1 MTNNNTRVIPKTRTE
16 REKSYQIHNTSPKN
30 IQNSNATYTQDTNI
44 QSNNA
49 TYTKDANI
57 RSPQQEQ
64 DVHNSNSNIS
74 DINTF
79 NLVLM
84 GHNINGIGPDD
95 FKLNMLM
102 DYCANKRADI
112 VGIVETNKDRKY
124 GKFWNKQNPE
134 YISFWTNKD
143 NKIKGSGVCIIIN
156 KKWEK
161 HLGKINRISAYYIE
175 ARLLLKNC
183 TLIIGVVYMPPSD
196 TEMKNELTNH
206 IKNEFINHSK
216 KNRYYILIGDL
227 NTYIDKSLD
236 YSGPS
241 KLGKKPSNIITW
253 LDNTFFVDTFRK
265 LNPKQRSFT
274 WSNKIT
280 STRIDYIW
288 ADPKLETRI
297 MKSHIYQS
305 ADITDSDHNI
315 TFAKISFTDIIVT
328 NNKGG
333 RRAEKNTK
341 RIVYDYE
348 NTTNEQWNEYENYLK
363 SLLEKH
369 KAFRYIETHGRSE
382 DTLNKLWDIIC
393 KCIQQASLKHIPHKK
408 VGGTKTNLNRNYKE
422 IEDSSKE
429 RKDLL
434 YMRSIMRKLYKNEL
448 KGAELLKASK
458 GIKTFNERYGTN
470 ISELTED
477 TDWHTWKC
485 ETRNWLKIERFIEI
499 GKNRDKVTANKGS
512 VPIRILGVW
521 FKADKGDKHTEGI
534 VKKEISTV
542 LGAIRRKHITHMQ
555 AIYII
560 NTVLLPRL
568 EYRLKTTIWEDK
580 KYEEIYK
587 PIMKVVKHKTRL
599 PINCHN
605 NILLHSAQGNLKNLW
620 RNQTAAQITEFLVAL
635 NSQSK
640 QADMLK
646 MRLKK
651 AQLTLNITSCILM
664 TDPDVTVPNK
674 MLNNHAYNVI
684 RKAHDYLFKIHPL
697 VESEE
702 WNIPII
708 GPDVRNFVYQ
718 QASELQ
724 KKDKEFIIRKA
735 AALSIH
741 GALQLLNHDASNTI
755 TWQQICDINK
765 RQARGRTPKWFTTLS
780 GLIQQSTQLK
790 DLCKTNIEPSNSERE
805 TEIDR
810 EALINMQ
817 AFKMTKKMPSK
828 DSRKKEFVYTH
839 QDGTLVWGQIIKKN
853 NKTGKFTIQHWVRN
867 SNNQSEDSGMMQK
880 VIQRCSGCRLN
891 DRRVNKESYNC
902 HFNRDYSDLA
912 CINRIFSCQNN
923 SDTKVIKD
931 IIETRKC
938 PGRQCISEQ
947 ISDRIQIQDYDT
959 ALIRNT
965 VSNEEARTQ
974 HITLLHQLRS
984 IFNPS
989 NTIDI
994 YTDGSLT
1001 DRFNTNLNDFTKH
1014 MGTGWVI
1021 INDKNEVI
1029 LECSSSITD
1038 WPSSTRAE
1046 LGAILSAILVL
1057 QTGQRA
1063 NIFTDSQA
1071 AIDSINHTRI
1081 NLTNGKNKIRI
1092 WCKSNNYSI
1101 ISSIINLIDS
1111 KHLEIKLIKVK
1122 GHSGVKG
1129 NEEADR
1135 VAKNDTGKSTCITI
1149 NDSQQKDLKY
1159 DLYWD
1164 GKRVDRH
1171 IRKFID
1177 NLCGSA
1183 LEASW
1188 SFNRTHRTIFQDTTH
1203 MIEEKVTWAIFKK
1216 NTGFN
1221 CTTTTVNNN
1230 FIKHLKLTNNLLPT
1244 LEIMKERRYDLY
1256 GDVKCRL
1263 CLVENEDD
1271 DHIIYCQQLRDKWL
1285 IMANNT
1291 INKCEQ
1297 MLKDFLSKKEYIQ
1310 LNQEDIQQLHLWNRN
1325 FFVHTT
1331 GFNQELPIPFVHL
1344 MLRNLFPKGRYRE
1357 LRSIVKSEKAT
1368 LTIASLFLEMF
1379 ITEFYKVIWQPRC
1392 DIVAD
1397 WERTK
1402 GIKKQDLR
1410 KKISAQQRIVYE
1422 RIPTQQVEDEISAK
1436 YIWLNEYSNNHYA
1449 YSNTRIYSSYSN
1461 NCYMI
1466 PNTNMLKT

>member
-1 MTNNNTRVIPKTRTE
+1 M
-16 REKSYQIHNTSPKN
+16 
-30 IQNSNATYTQDTNI
+30 
-44 QSNNA
+44 
-49 TYTKDANI
+49 
-57 RSPQQEQ
+57 
-64 DVHNSNSNIS
+64 
-74 DINTF
+74 
-79 NLVLM
+79 
-84 GHNINGIGPDD
+84 
-95 FKLNMLM
+95 
-102 DYCANKRADI
+102 
-112 VGIVETNKDRKY
+112 
-124 GKFWNKQNPE
+124 
-134 YISFWTNKD
+134 
-143 NKIKGSGVCIIIN
+143 
-156 KKWEK
+156 
-161 HLGKINRISAYYIE
+161 
-175 ARLLLKNC
+175 
-183 TLIIGVVYMPPSD
+183 
-196 TEMKNELTNH
+196 
-206 IKNEFINHSK
+206 
-216 KNRYYILIGDL
+216 
-227 NTYIDKSLD
+227 
-236 YSGPS
+236 
-241 KLGKKPSNIITW
+241 
-253 LDNTFFVDTFRK
+253 
-265 LNPKQRSFT
+265 
-274 WSNKIT
+274 
-280 STRIDYIW
+280 
-288 ADPKLETRI
+288 
-297 MKSHIYQS
+297 
-305 ADITDSDHNI
+305 
-315 TFAKISFTDIIVT
+315 
-328 NNKGG
+328 
-333 RRAEKNTK
+333 
-341 RIVYDYE
+341 
-348 NTTNEQWNEYENYLK
+348 
-363 SLLEKH
+363 
-369 KAFRYIETHGRSE
+369 
-382 DTLNKLWDIIC
+382 
-393 KCIQQASLKHIPHKK
+393 
-408 VGGTKTNLNRNYKE
+408 
-422 IEDSSKE
+422 
-429 RKDLL
+429 
-434 YMRSIMRKLYKNEL
+434 
-448 KGAELLKASK
+448 
-458 GIKTFNERYGTN
+458 
-470 ISELTED
+470 
-477 TDWHTWKC
+477 
-485 ETRNWLKIERFIEI
+485 
-499 GKNRDKVTANKGS
+499 
-512 VPIRILGVW
+512 
-521 FKADKGDKHTEGI
+521 
-534 VKKEISTV
+534 
-542 LGAIRRKHITHMQ
+542 
-555 AIYII
+555 
-560 NTVLLPRL
+560 
-568 EYRLKTTIWEDK
+568 
-580 KYEEIYK
+580 
-587 PIMKVVKHKTRL
+587 
-599 PINCHN
+599 
-605 NILLHSAQGNLKNLW
+605 
-620 RNQTAAQITEFLVAL
+620 
-635 NSQSK
+635 
-640 QADMLK
+640 
-646 MRLKK
+646 
-651 AQLTLNITSCILM
+651 
-664 TDPDVTVPNK
+664 
-674 MLNNHAYNVI
+674 
-684 RKAHDYLFKIHPL
+684 
-697 VESEE
+697 
-702 WNIPII
+702 
-708 GPDVRNFVYQ
+708 RNFVYQ

-741 GALQLLNHDASNTI
+741 GALQLLNHNALNTI

-780 GLIQQSTQLK
+780 DLIQQSTQLK

-867 SNNQSEDSGMMQK
+867 SNNQSEDSSMMQK

-989 NTIDI
+989 NIIDI

-1159 DLYWD
+1159 DLYWN

-1177 NLCGSA
+1177 NLCRSA

-1188 SFNRTHRTIFQDTTH
+1188 SFNHTHRTIFQDTTH

-1271 DHIIYCQQLRDKWL
+1271 DHIIYCQQLRNKWL

-1422 RIPTQQVEDEISAK
+1422 RIPTQQVEDGTYDLKGRKIFKCGEQWSVALEK
-1436 YIWLNEYSNNHYA
+1436 TRQYINQFIKNGNRRVVKA
-1449 YSNTRIYSSYSN
+1449 FTKAI
-1461 NCYMI
+1461 
-1466 PNTNMLKT
+1466 

>member
-1 MTNNNTRVIPKTRTE
+1 MELKWPYNTICNEKRNVRIRTAASAYADDTQWIAKSKNE
-16 REKSYQIHNTSPKN
+16 ARKITLIADEFFDINDIKINGEKSEIMVVN
-30 IQNSNATYTQDTNI
+30 
-44 QSNNA
+44 
-49 TYTKDANI
+49 
-57 RSPQQEQ
+57 
-64 DVHNSNSNIS
+64 
-74 DINTF
+74 
-79 NLVLM
+79 
-84 GHNINGIGPDD
+84 PDD
-95 FKLNMLM
+95 N
-102 DYCANKRADI
+102 
-112 VGIVETNKDRKY
+112 
-124 GKFWNKQNPE
+124 
-134 YISFWTNKD
+134 
-143 NKIKGSGVCIIIN
+143 
-156 KKWEK
+156 
-161 HLGKINRISAYYIE
+161 
-175 ARLLLKNC
+175 
-183 TLIIGVVYMPPSD
+183 
-196 TEMKNELTNH
+196 NE
-206 IKNEFINHSK
+206 E
-216 KNRYYILIGDL
+216 
-227 NTYIDKSLD
+227 
-236 YSGPS
+236 
-241 KLGKKPSNIITW
+241 
-253 LDNTFFVDTFRK
+253 
-265 LNPKQRSFT
+265 
-274 WSNKIT
+274 
-280 STRIDYIW
+280 
-288 ADPKLETRI
+288 
-297 MKSHIYQS
+297 
-305 ADITDSDHNI
+305 
-315 TFAKISFTDIIVT
+315 
-328 NNKGG
+328 
-333 RRAEKNTK
+333 
-341 RIVYDYE
+341 
-348 NTTNEQWNEYENYLK
+348 
-363 SLLEKH
+363 
-369 KAFRYIETHGRSE
+369 
-382 DTLNKLWDIIC
+382 
-393 KCIQQASLKHIPHKK
+393 
-408 VGGTKTNLNRNYKE
+408 
-422 IEDSSKE
+422 
-429 RKDLL
+429 
-434 YMRSIMRKLYKNEL
+434 
-448 KGAELLKASK
+448 
-458 GIKTFNERYGTN
+458 
-470 ISELTED
+470 
-477 TDWHTWKC
+477 
-485 ETRNWLKIERFIEI
+485 ERFIEI

-684 RKAHDYLFKIHPL
+684 RKAHDYLFKIHLL

-902 HFNRDYSDLA
+902 HFNKDYSDLA

-947 ISDRIQIQDYDT
+947 ISDRIQIQNYDT

-1021 INDKNEVI
+1021 INDKNKVI

-1357 LRSIVKSEKAT
+1357 LMSIVKSEKAT

-1397 WERTK
+1397 WECTK
-1402 GIKKQDLR
+1402 GIKK
-1410 KKISAQQRIVYE
+1410 
-1422 RIPTQQVEDEISAK
+1422 IPTQQVEDGTYDLKGRKIFKRGEQWSVALEK
-1436 YIWLNEYSNNHYA
+1436 TRQYINQFIKNGNRRVVKA
-1449 YSNTRIYSSYSN
+1449 FTKAI
-1461 NCYMI
+1461 
-1466 PNTNMLKT
+1466 

>member
-1 MTNNNTRVIPKTRTE
+1 MINSILEDTREENKTVWIVSQDMAKAFDSIRIITAYGLTDAFTARDGIDQGEVISPLIWRIFYDPLLHRIQEDESLGYSMELKWPYNTICNEKRNVRIRTTASVYADDTQWIAKSKNE
-16 REKSYQIHNTSPKN
+16 ARKITLIADEFFDINDIKINGEKSEI
-30 IQNSNATYTQDTNI
+30 
-44 QSNNA
+44 
-49 TYTKDANI
+49 
-57 RSPQQEQ
+57 
-64 DVHNSNSNIS
+64 
-74 DINTF
+74 
-79 NLVLM
+79 
-84 GHNINGIGPDD
+84 
-95 FKLNMLM
+95 
-102 DYCANKRADI
+102 I
-112 VGIVETNKDRKY
+112 VV
-124 GKFWNKQNPE
+124 NPE
-134 YISFWTNKD
+134 D
-143 NKIKGSGVCIIIN
+143 N
-156 KKWEK
+156 
-161 HLGKINRISAYYIE
+161 
-175 ARLLLKNC
+175 
-183 TLIIGVVYMPPSD
+183 
-196 TEMKNELTNH
+196 NE
-206 IKNEFINHSK
+206 E
-216 KNRYYILIGDL
+216 
-227 NTYIDKSLD
+227 
-236 YSGPS
+236 
-241 KLGKKPSNIITW
+241 
-253 LDNTFFVDTFRK
+253 
-265 LNPKQRSFT
+265 
-274 WSNKIT
+274 
-280 STRIDYIW
+280 
-288 ADPKLETRI
+288 
-297 MKSHIYQS
+297 
-305 ADITDSDHNI
+305 
-315 TFAKISFTDIIVT
+315 
-328 NNKGG
+328 
-333 RRAEKNTK
+333 
-341 RIVYDYE
+341 
-348 NTTNEQWNEYENYLK
+348 
-363 SLLEKH
+363 
-369 KAFRYIETHGRSE
+369 
-382 DTLNKLWDIIC
+382 
-393 KCIQQASLKHIPHKK
+393 
-408 VGGTKTNLNRNYKE
+408 
-422 IEDSSKE
+422 
-429 RKDLL
+429 
-434 YMRSIMRKLYKNEL
+434 
-448 KGAELLKASK
+448 
-458 GIKTFNERYGTN
+458 
-470 ISELTED
+470 
-477 TDWHTWKC
+477 
-485 ETRNWLKIERFIEI
+485 ERFIEI

-560 NTVLLPRL
+560 NMVLLPRL

-697 VESEE
+697 VESEK

-708 GPDVRNFVYQ
+708 GPD
-718 QASELQ
+718 
-724 KKDKEFIIRKA
+724 
-735 AALSIH
+735 
-741 GALQLLNHDASNTI
+741 
-755 TWQQICDINK
+755 
-765 RQARGRTPKWFTTLS
+765 
-780 GLIQQSTQLK
+780 
-790 DLCKTNIEPSNSERE
+790 TNIEPSNSERE

-1001 DRFNTNLNDFTKH
+1001 DHFNTNLNDFTKH

-1092 WCKSNNYSI
+1092 WF
-1101 ISSIINLIDS
+1101 
-1111 KHLEIKLIKVK
+1111 K

-1297 MLKDFLSKKEYIQ
+1297 MFKDFLSKKEYIQ

-1379 ITEFYKVIWQPRC
+1379 ITEFYKVIWQSRC

-1422 RIPTQQVEDEISAK
+1422 RIPTQQVEDGTYNLKGRKIFKCGEQWSVALEKTRQYINQFIKNGNRAFTQESFRNDLVYWIIVDDQPFTVIANDWKLNSTVLNFSHIEGPHSGENIASKLFEVLREFKLLSKILGISTDNASNMDKMFSKFEYMCNYESIKFDGEAPENENEILQENIISSNSLRVVAKRKERFKRQCIALNMKPLELIPDIRTRWNSTFYMIERAFCLRECFQKATIEISSEKSPTLGQTVPIYNYLIDNIEDFLEEATRSDDIINAANNAK
-1436 YIWLNEYSNNHYA
+1436 NKLQQYYPSSDGLVYVIATIIDLRHKLQYYIDNEFEVGSLAAYMFKKRKTSFTNELEAYLSEPPENFNMDVLAFWKVHENKFPNLFKMARDFLAIPGTSVPVERVFSGVMDLITQRRCSLNPEMIRKLMYLKAWLKYK
-1449 YSNTRIYSSYSN
+1449 
-1461 NCYMI
+1461 
-1466 PNTNMLKT
+1466 NTN

>member
-1 MTNNNTRVIPKTRTE
+1 
-16 REKSYQIHNTSPKN
+16 
-30 IQNSNATYTQDTNI
+30 
-44 QSNNA
+44 
-49 TYTKDANI
+49 
-57 RSPQQEQ
+57 
-64 DVHNSNSNIS
+64 
-74 DINTF
+74 
-79 NLVLM
+79 
-84 GHNINGIGPDD
+84 
-95 FKLNMLM
+95 
-102 DYCANKRADI
+102 
-112 VGIVETNKDRKY
+112 
-124 GKFWNKQNPE
+124 
-134 YISFWTNKD
+134 
-143 NKIKGSGVCIIIN
+143 
-156 KKWEK
+156 
-161 HLGKINRISAYYIE
+161 
-175 ARLLLKNC
+175 
-183 TLIIGVVYMPPSD
+183 
-196 TEMKNELTNH
+196 
-206 IKNEFINHSK
+206 
-216 KNRYYILIGDL
+216 
-227 NTYIDKSLD
+227 
-236 YSGPS
+236 
-241 KLGKKPSNIITW
+241 
-253 LDNTFFVDTFRK
+253 
-265 LNPKQRSFT
+265 
-274 WSNKIT
+274 
-280 STRIDYIW
+280 
-288 ADPKLETRI
+288 

-315 TFAKISFTDIIVT
+315 TFTKISFTDIIVT

-369 KAFRYIETHGRSE
+369 KAFRYIETHGRNE

-393 KCIQQASLKHIPHKK
+393 KCIQQASLKHIPHK
-408 VGGTKTNLNRNYKE
+408 
-422 IEDSSKE
+422 
-429 RKDLL
+429 
-434 YMRSIMRKLYKNEL
+434 KNEL

-485 ETRNWLKIERFIEI
+485 ETRNWLKIVRRVIKMKDKECKEATIKRRIEERNNMITTDQRKMINNILDKTYSKINLDRIRIVTDTQEEILLNTKEEVQAEAINAFSSLFRARNHKFENLSEQWKTIYEPRTDINPQIYDHLGDTPTEQEWNEMLNTMNDSSAPGISNISYKLIKKAGIEVNKLFRQYTARTCPILLIECLRKCAVKIITKRLGSILSRHEILKGPNYAGLPGELTSTPLTMINSILEDARKENKTEDESLGYSMELKWPYNTICNEKRNVRIRTAASAYADDTQWIAKIVNPDDNNEEERFIEI

-587 PIMKVVKHKTRL
+587 PIMKVVKHKTQL

-605 NILLHSAQGNLKNLW
+605 NILLHSAQENLKNLW

-708 GPDVRNFVYQ
+708 GLDVRNFVYQ

-765 RQARGRTPKWFTTLS
+765 RQAR
-780 GLIQQSTQLK
+780 
-790 DLCKTNIEPSNSERE
+790 EPSNSERE

-867 SNNQSEDSGMMQK
+867 SNNQSEDSGIMQK

-1014 MGTGWVI
+1014 MGT
-1021 INDKNEVI
+1021 
-1029 LECSSSITD
+1029 D
-1038 WPSSTRAE
+1038 WPSSTHAE

-1397 WERTK
+1397 WEHTK

-1422 RIPTQQVEDEISAK
+1422 RIPTQQVEDGTYDLKGRKIFKRGEQWSVALEK
-1436 YIWLNEYSNNHYA
+1436 TRQYINQFIKNGNRRVVKA
-1449 YSNTRIYSSYSN
+1449 FTKAI
-1461 NCYMI
+1461 
-1466 PNTNMLKT
+1466 